1 MGDKYL
7 RYVKLEKSPSGG
19 LGFSIIGGAGSE
31 LPPIIHQIVTG
42 SPADLCKQLQPGDVI
57 LEVNGLPVE
66 TLTTKEVLNCLR
78 EAPDQ
83 VILKLRTDGSTDEH
97 VQQLL
102 AAASDPVLLQ
112 KAIQPEKKLPSKRKV
127 GDTVPGVP
135 PPLPPKAGSPISFSG
150 LESPSATLDRSKKH
164 KSPHSAP
171 RMKNGVLDDSF
182 EEGDEHFQ
190 SCFDISVPE
199 KGDESRSAPGFDSS
213 AERQAGE
220 SMDNH
225 VPKQRVEAPI
235 NLPES
240 TNSQCSHSQYYG
252 ESQSVP
258 NSPGGVVDSMC
269 GSNIIKCGSRSS
281 GAGFRS
287 SRENDYHQN
296 IHNQQHGRAAL
307 KSSHANTSSSS
318 NSSSLICVSCESPAA
333 SVMQSSCG
341 SFTYSPPAVRISK
354 SEDQLQCPDD
364 GDVSSANTDLEDDVT
379 ASHNTLLDTRE
390 DQTPQPQKISF
401 HKPVRERDKPQL
413 SRQDKILPDT
423 VDLDLVTNVCVESP
437 SSSTLVL
444 ITHTPSVTTTTM
456 TSTVTSANGLP
467 VILCTTQS
475 CSTNTSVLD
484 PAQLHPCIRSKDC
497 SSVTEDA
504 VVTSAVI
511 TLTPSNN
518 KSAAAQ
524 SPSGE
529 SLGHSSHESDSPL
542 LLSPCSP
549 VHSFTSHS
557 SIVGGNANSYSG
569 LYDKIRSS
577 QGIESLGEACSNS
590 SSLTTS
596 PDTDIPDELEWDE
609 STPSY
614 VPSNFHSISVPSPL
628 VNGDAICKNL
638 PGSPHSSGHKP
649 SQRSASSVHPPSTA
663 AYHCHIVNVDTSS
676 SSSSSL
682 HHNARRKK
690 DEHRIVIK
698 VAGPEHSSSSSTL
711 GKSNEIKN
719 YKSSSS
725 GERNNGSRRGLRSH
739 EGSIVS
745 SAGVTSALTT
755 SLDGA
760 LAPSIVSVLTSSCG
774 VGVIPGTDPDL
785 TPTNTPHPTP
795 PLSPARSLV
804 LQRTLS
810 NPRLVPRQSSTPN
823 PHLSSSPP
831 SHPQVSPQTPG
842 SGTLSPDTLAYQQL
856 WESEDELTNSFV
868 SEEESSLSL
877 ASLSHTRSVG
887 GVSRGSHKANSG
899 GMAEPEDGGGGSGSG
914 GKNTTASAAATTSPP
929 LSEDESDIESL
940 HSFHYSPKAVDI
952 PSAVR
957 LAKRLYLLDGFKKTD
972 VSRHLSKN
980 NEFSKAVAEEYLQ
993 HFDFKKKTLDEALRA
1008 FLERFCLLGETQE
1021 RERVLVHF
1029 SRRYLDCNDG
1039 TFNSQ
1044 DAVHT
1049 LTCALMLLN
1058 TDLHGAKKSMTRAM
1072 TCSEFITNLAEL
1084 NDGQDFPPQVLRDLH
1099 TSIKNKPLKWAGDDE
1114 GNAVEGAEDRSDA
1127 SPLLLGSNPFLA
1139 PSAGDGFIYKKGYI
1153 MRKCCIDPNGKKT
1166 SFGKRSWKMWWC
1178 VVQDLAMYLYKD
1190 EQCGVRGSTQ
1200 QPQPGTLAVRLHHAL
1215 ATRAHDYNKK
1225 QHVFRLHTA
1234 DHAVYLLQTSDSKEL
1249 QAWIDAIN
1257 FVAAS
1262 LSAAPM
1268 AGAVGSQKKFQRPL
1282 LPCSATKLNLRDQTL
1297 DHEERLAR
1305 LEEDLQQHLAKPP
1318 DKTAKT
1324 NTLANYREK
1333 EAYLNEQI
1341 KRYRAYV
1348 YLLRSKLAA
1357 DVPPPPVPDL
1367 PVFSPGRDPHHDH
1380 AGDNGRVV
1388 APPIPQRGGAAPSL
1402 PSDRTAAHP
1411 VPPRAHLS
1419 LPLTRTHLPTYRHTT
1434 L

>member
-213 AERQAGE
+213 AERQA
-220 SMDNH
+220 
-225 VPKQRVEAPI
+225 
-235 NLPES
+235 
-240 TNSQCSHSQYYG
+240 
-252 ESQSVP
+252 
-258 NSPGGVVDSMC
+258 
-269 GSNIIKCGSRSS
+269 
-281 GAGFRS
+281 
-287 SRENDYHQN
+287 
-296 IHNQQHGRAAL
+296 
-307 KSSHANTSSSS
+307 
-318 NSSSLICVSCESPAA
+318 
-333 SVMQSSCG
+333 
-341 SFTYSPPAVRISK
+341 
-354 SEDQLQCPDD
+354 
-364 GDVSSANTDLEDDVT
+364 
-379 ASHNTLLDTRE
+379 
-390 DQTPQPQKISF
+390 
-401 HKPVRERDKPQL
+401 
-413 SRQDKILPDT
+413 
-423 VDLDLVTNVCVESP
+423 
-437 SSSTLVL
+437 
-444 ITHTPSVTTTTM
+444 
-456 TSTVTSANGLP
+456 
-467 VILCTTQS
+467 
-475 CSTNTSVLD
+475 
-484 PAQLHPCIRSKDC
+484 
-497 SSVTEDA
+497 
-504 VVTSAVI
+504 
-511 TLTPSNN
+511 
-518 KSAAAQ
+518 
-524 SPSGE
+524 
-529 SLGHSSHESDSPL
+529 
-542 LLSPCSP
+542 
-549 VHSFTSHS
+549 
-557 SIVGGNANSYSG
+557 
-569 LYDKIRSS
+569 
-577 QGIESLGEACSNS
+577 
-590 SSLTTS
+590 
-596 PDTDIPDELEWDE
+596 
-609 STPSY
+609 
-614 VPSNFHSISVPSPL
+614 
-628 VNGDAICKNL
+628 
-638 PGSPHSSGHKP
+638 
-649 SQRSASSVHPPSTA
+649 
-663 AYHCHIVNVDTSS
+663 
-676 SSSSSL
+676 
-682 HHNARRKK
+682 
-690 DEHRIVIK
+690 
-698 VAGPEHSSSSSTL
+698 
-711 GKSNEIKN
+711 
-719 YKSSSS
+719 
-725 GERNNGSRRGLRSH
+725 
-739 EGSIVS
+739 
-745 SAGVTSALTT
+745 
-755 SLDGA
+755 
-760 LAPSIVSVLTSSCG
+760 
-774 VGVIPGTDPDL
+774 
-785 TPTNTPHPTP
+785 
-795 PLSPARSLV
+795 
-804 LQRTLS
+804 
-810 NPRLVPRQSSTPN
+810 
-823 PHLSSSPP
+823 
-831 SHPQVSPQTPG
+831 
-842 SGTLSPDTLAYQQL
+842 
-856 WESEDELTNSFV
+856 
-868 SEEESSLSL
+868 
-877 ASLSHTRSVG
+877 
-887 GVSRGSHKANSG
+887 
-899 GMAEPEDGGGGSGSG
+899 
-914 GKNTTASAAATTSPP
+914 
-929 LSEDESDIESL
+929 
-940 HSFHYSPKAVDI
+940 
-952 PSAVR
+952 AVR

-1402 PSDRTAAHP
+1402 PSDRLDASAGRSLNPFEEDVEEAAQEVAASPDAFTRELQKVEKQQEKRVKKVKEQEKKINKKSKEKQQDDAKQNEEGKEKKRETKKRGKCEANGEARVGTMGRLSALFSFNKLNKYGEVEKEEVKVEVENDSPPPLPPKPDPSSP
-1411 VPPRAHLS
+1411 VMRS
-1419 LPLTRTHLPTYRHTT
+1419 LGTRLD